1 MQTTHAHPRPS
12 RPATRSQIGILLQS
26 HHTGVTTANLTPT
39 GAESQGPP
47 HGVAWA
53 AGEMTGR
60 CSNLLTSSYKH
71 PHPPKKHKRNSR
83 HLGFSWFQSMRIGFL
98 YKATWH
104 PSIFPFF
111 PEKEPGGKQEGWAVS
126 DLPFGLRVN
135 ASAPPQLQGPW
146 QPGSWVSIPH
156 SRRSNGLLSE
166 GRLERTPWDST
177 SRRVLASKRPHPP
190 CGGYLGTGQSG
201 KHLIATLRRG
211 DVRNKGGCA
220 DSWELPFPGNSGSHT
235 KP

>member
-1 MQTTHAHPRPS
+1 
-12 RPATRSQIGILLQS
+12 
-26 HHTGVTTANLTPT
+26 
-39 GAESQGPP
+39 
-47 HGVAWA
+47 
-53 AGEMTGR
+53 
-60 CSNLLTSSYKH
+60 
-71 PHPPKKHKRNSR
+71 
-83 HLGFSWFQSMRIGFL
+83 MRIGFL
-98 YKATWH
+98 CKATWH
-104 PSIFPFF
+104 PSSFPFF
-111 PEKEPGGKQEGWAVS
+111 SQKNSQGAKQEGWAGS

-146 QPGSWVSIPH
+146 RPGTRDPIPC
-156 SRRSNGLLSE
+156 SRGSNGRLSE
-166 GRLERTPWDST
+166 GPLERMPWDST

-220 DSWELPFPGNSGSHT
+220 DSWELPFPGNSGSLT